1 MGTPVAMP
9 VFLDNLSTTRTD
21 PRVVEAMLP
30 YFTEQYGNAASRQ
43 HEFGWRAEAA
53 VEIARKHVAALVG
66 GNPEEVIFTSG
77 ATESI
82 NLALRGI
89 AAGMGSRRGHVITAA
104 TEHRAT
110 LDTCA
115 EIRRMGI
122 EVEVL
127 KVDGHGLV
135 DPDEI
140 RRAIKPSTVLV
151 SIMTANN
158 EIGTIAPVEEIGAIC
173 RERGVLFHTDA
184 AQAAGRIPI
193 RFRQWHA
200 DLLSVSAHKMHG
212 PKGVG
217 ALLVVGHP
225 GKWNPVPQITG
236 GGHERGIRS
245 GTLNVPGIVGFGE
258 AARIA
263 QGEGLE
269 GMPAVARLRDQ
280 LVDGL
285 RARIE
290 LLDENG
296 HPERRLPVTASLTFI
311 GARADRVMMQMKEI
325 AVSTGSACSS
335 AEQEVSHVLR
345 AIGLNSAASASTIRF
360 GLSRYTT
367 EEEIAR
373 AVERTAAAVSAV
385 KARMHAAVQSE
396 VD

>member
-1 MGTPVAMP
+1 MGTPAGIP
-9 VFLDNLSTTRTD
+9 IFLDNLSTTRTD

-30 YFTEQYGNAASRQ
+30 YFTDQYGNAASRQ

-53 VEIARKHVAALVG
+53 VELARKHVAALAG
-66 GNPEEVIFTSG
+66 ADPREVIFTSG

-82 NLALRGI
+82 NLALRGV
-89 AAGMGSRRGHVITAA
+89 ASGMGSRRGHIITAA
-104 TEHRAT
+104 TEHRAS
-110 LDTCA
+110 LDTC
-115 EIRRMGI
+115 EDIRRMGS

-140 RRAIKPSTVLV
+140 RRAIRPSTILV

-184 AQAAGRIPI
+184 AQASGRIPI
-193 RFRQWHA
+193 RFREWHA
-200 DLLSVSAHKMHG
+200 DLLSLSAHKVHG

-217 ALLVVGHP
+217 ALLVGGHP
-225 GKWNPVPQITG
+225 GGWTPVPQITG

-263 QGEGLE
+263 KSEGLQA
-269 GMPAVARLRDQ
+269 MPGIARLRDR
-280 LVDGL
+280 LVEEL
-285 RARIE
+285 RRLADPVR
-290 LLDENG
+290 ENG
-296 HPERRLPVTASLTFI
+296 HPERRLPVTASLTFE

-345 AIGLNSAASASTIRF
+345 AIGLESAASASTIRF

-367 EEEIAR
+367 EEEITQ
-373 AVERTAAAVSAV
+373 AVERTAVAVRAART
-385 KARMHAAVQSE
+385 RMHVRAHSVAH
-396 VD
+396 